1 MRLIVGK
8 PNKCVCVC
16 GNLCVCVCVGIYVCV
31 CVFVW
36 VGVCVYGK
44 RPGFGLLTS
53 MIIVNGL
60 LLYFVIGAICV
71 FMPVFL

>member
-1 MRLIVGK
+1 MRVWEFM
-8 PNKCVCVC
+8 CVR
-16 GNLCVCVCVGIYVCV
+16 V

-36 VGVCVYGK
+36 VGVCVYGR

-71 FMPVFL
+71 FMPVFFVSNKL